1 MAESNKKSEIC
12 SKKKKK
18 RDKGYSWQKRF
29 NVANWIAYLLISKY
43 KHAIQLA
50 LSKNSY
56 LNIWSFSTIRRSLKA
71 LGICAEGF
79 RIKTDFL
86 YEVRW

>member
-1 MAESNKKSEIC
+1 MAEINKKSKIC
-12 SKKKKK
+12 SKKKE
-18 RDKGYSWQKRF
+18 RDKGYSWQKSKRF

-56 LNIWSFSTIRRSLKA
+56 LNIFQLFDI
-71 LGICAEGF
+71 
-79 RIKTDFL
+79 D
-86 YEVRW
+86 